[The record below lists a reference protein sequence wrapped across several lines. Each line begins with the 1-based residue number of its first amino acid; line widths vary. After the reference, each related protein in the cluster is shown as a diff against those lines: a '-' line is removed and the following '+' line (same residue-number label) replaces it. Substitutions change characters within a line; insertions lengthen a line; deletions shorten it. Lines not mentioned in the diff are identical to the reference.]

1 VLYKDIAKKLR
12 FRINSDEFSLGD
24 VLPTE
29 RQLMD
34 EYHASRVSIRKA
46 IDELVK
52 QGLLEKIQ
60 GSGTYIRQKT
70 GVHLLNPLRSGI
82 EDSVSVGQTISS
94 DVIEFAVIRPPQ
106 EILSRLKITED
117 ERVYYIK
124 RLRKMNERP
133 QIIEESYMPVRL
145 FPELTVRV
153 LQQSKYEYIEKN
165 LGMKIAGS
173 YQEFSPVMPTKDE
186 EHLLNIETA
195 EPLLQITSLS
205 DFEDGTLFDYSIM
218 KFKASE
224 YLHAMYVH
232 RDKQGPILSQKTQ

>member
-1 VLYKDIAKKLR
+1 MLYKDIAKKLR
-12 FRINSDEFSLGD
+12 FRINSDEFSIGD

-70 GVHLLNPLRSGI
+70 GVHLLHPLRSGF
-82 EDSVSVGQTISS
+82 EDSAEIGQTISS
-94 DVIEFAVIRPPQ
+94 EVIEFAVIRPAQ
-106 EILSRLKITED
+106 EIISRLKISPD

-124 RLRKMNERP
+124 RVRKMNDRP
-133 QIIEESYMPVRL
+133 QILEESYMPVRL
-145 FPELTVRV
+145 FPDLTVRI
-153 LQQSKYEYIEKN
+153 LERSKYEYIEKT
-165 LGMKIAGS
+165 LGMRIAGS
-173 YQEFSPVMPTKDE
+173 YQEFSPVMPSKDE
-186 EHLLNIETA
+186 EHLLNIESP

-205 DFEDGTLFDYSIM
+205 DFEDGTLFDYSVM

-224 YLHAMYVH
+224 YLHAMYVR
-232 RDKQGPILSQKTQ
+232 RDRQGPLLSQKA

>member
-1 VLYKDIAKKLR
+1 
-12 FRINSDEFSLGD
+12 
-24 VLPTE
+24 
-29 RQLMD
+29 MD
-34 EYHASRVSIRKA
+34 EYRASRVSIRKA

-70 GVHLLNPLRSGI
+70 SVHLLNPLRSGI
-82 EDSVSVGQTISS
+82 EDSLSLGQTISS

-106 EILSRLKITED
+106 EILSRLKIAED

-153 LQQSKYEYIEKN
+153 LQ
-165 LGMKIAGS
+165 S
-173 YQEFSPVMPTKDE
+173 YNFV
-186 EHLLNIETA
+186 
-195 EPLLQITSLS
+195 
-205 DFEDGTLFDYSIM
+205 
-218 KFKASE
+218 
-224 YLHAMYVH
+224 
-232 RDKQGPILSQKTQ
+232 

>member
-1 VLYKDIAKKLR
+1 MLYKDIAKKLR

-70 GVHLLNPLRSGI
+70 GVHLLHPLRSGF
-82 EDSVSVGQTISS
+82 EDSAAVGQTISS
-94 DVIEFAVIRPPQ
+94 EVIEFAVIRPAP
-106 EILSRLKITED
+106 EVISRLKISAD

-124 RLRKMNERP
+124 RVRKMNDRP
-133 QIIEESYMPVRL
+133 QILEESYMPVNL
-145 FPELTVRV
+145 FPDLTVRI
-153 LQQSKYEYIEKN
+153 LERSKYEYIEKT

-173 YQEFSPVMPTKDE
+173 YQEFSPVMPSKE
-186 EHLLNIETA
+186 EELLLNIESP

-205 DFEDGTLFDYSIM
+205 DFEDGTLFDYSVM

-224 YLHAMYVH
+224 YLHAMYVR
-232 RDKQGPILSQKTQ
+232 RDRQGPLLSQKA